1 MANKRTFR
9 ILLAI
14 NDDSFA
20 SPEHWTGCRTQSHL
34 PHRQAPI
41 ERPGRLES
49 RPMETR
55 LYFVLGD
62 LFANVLVASAA
73 AGLCTWLI
81 GGSWGMLPGM
91 LTGMLLGMLVA
102 MLISLPLLSPLLG
115 VMEVMSP
122 CMLSGMFGGMWGG
135 MWQLGGAEVMSWGI
149 GTGLVVIV
157 AIYALNAVTTGPQE
171 LDS

>member
-1 MANKRTFR
+1 M
-9 ILLAI
+9 
-14 NDDSFA
+14 
-20 SPEHWTGCRTQSHL
+20 
-34 PHRQAPI
+34 
-41 ERPGRLES
+41 
-49 RPMETR
+49 
-55 LYFVLGD
+55 YFVLGD

-73 AGLCTWLI
+73 AGISTWLI

-91 LTGMLLGMLVA
+91 IVGMLLGMFVA

-135 MWQLGGAEVMSWGI
+135 MWSLTGSQVLSWGI

-157 AIYALNAVTTGPQE
+157 AIYALNAYKSGPQE
-171 LDS
+171 IRS